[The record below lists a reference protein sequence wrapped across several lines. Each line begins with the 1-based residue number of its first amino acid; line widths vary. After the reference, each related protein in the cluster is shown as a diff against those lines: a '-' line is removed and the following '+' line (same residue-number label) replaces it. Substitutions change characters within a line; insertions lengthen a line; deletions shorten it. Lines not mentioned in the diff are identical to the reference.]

1 MNVKTIVVVAVF
13 SAISATSYAQ
23 AAPTTASKVS
33 AIKND
38 KARIK
43 QGVQS
48 GQLTNAEAIRLA
60 AQTKKLQE
68 QKKEM
73 KADSVVT
80 TEERKEFRKDKKQL
94 SRRIYKQKHDGQVR

>member
-1 MNVKTIVVVAVF
+1 MNVKTIVAVAVF

-23 AAPTTASKVS
+23 AAPASKVS
-33 AIKND
+33 TIKND

-43 QGVQS
+43 QGIQS
-48 GQLTNAEAIRLA
+48 GQLTATEAARLA

-68 QKKEM
+68 QKKEI

-94 SRRIYKQKHDGQVR
+94 SKRIYKQKHDGQVR